1 MIWLYVIIAFIIISL
16 IIHFSVIYLI
26 FLKFFGR
33 NSLKSIDKSSRKT
46 SYSKAYAEEM
56 ISIRNELTNSSK
68 YEIVSITSFD
78 GLKLTGYYFANN
90 SDKTIIMCHGLHTH
104 AFNNFGY
111 QIKYFL
117 AKGYNIL
124 AINERAH
131 EGSEGKY
138 ATYGQKE
145 SKDILSWLDY
155 VSPDEKINSIYL
167 YGISMGATALAYAS
181 EKIINK
187 KVKLLIFESMF
198 SSVNELTTHIMTSQH
213 VPSFFFAGAVRWLSK
228 CLAGISWDNVST
240 TLSLQKNHI
249 PSVFVH
255 ASKDSI
261 AINKFFEDNYN
272 NCLSN
277 KYKIIVD
284 GAAHA
289 LCALHDKDKYLDQLE
304 SIIGEQN
311 E

>member
-1 MIWLYVIIAFIIISL
+1 MVWLYVIIAFIIISL

-26 FLKFFGR
+26 FIKFFGR

-46 SYSKAYAEEM
+46 PYSKDYAEEM
-56 ISIRNELTNSSK
+56 ISIRNELLDSSK

-78 GLKLTGYYFANN
+78 GLRLSAYYFANN

-111 QIKYFL
+111 QINYFL

-124 AINERAH
+124 AINQRTH

-138 ATYGQKE
+138 ITYGQKE
-145 SKDILSWLDY
+145 SKDVLSWLDFI
-155 VSPDEKINSIYL
+155 SQDAKINSIYL
-167 YGISMGATALAYAS
+167 YGISMGATSIAYAS
-181 EKIINK
+181 QDIFNK
-187 KVKLLIFESMF
+187 KVKLLILESMF
-198 SSVNELTTHIMTSQH
+198 SSVNELTEHIMTSQH
-213 VPSFFFAGAVRWLSK
+213 VPGFFFIGVVRWLSK
-228 CLAGISWDNVST
+228 HLAGVSWENNLT

-272 NCLSN
+272 NCVSN